1 MTKKRPASETFKH
14 PKTGHVAATSL
25 PVEQNRLRAQGYVQ
39 GRKQA
44 TQAPAPAGSA
54 SEPKK

>member
-1 MTKKRPASETFKH
+1 MTKKSPASETFKH

-39 GRKQA
+39 SRTKSA
-44 TQAPAPAGSA
+44 QAPAPAGSA